1 MPMKPFSTAGGAG
14 FGPALA
20 TLITVFFF
28 WGFIAAGNSV
38 FIPFCKHYFALDQFQ
53 SQLID
58 FSFYLAYF
66 LGALG
71 LYLAGVIRGY
81 DVVAIWG
88 YRKAIVRG
96 LLLSASGAALMI
108 TMVLA
113 RSYAGMLTG
122 LFVVALGFSLQQTA
136 AQPFAILLGE
146 PETGAAR
153 ISLGGGV
160 NSFGTAIGPLV
171 VSLALFG
178 RTGGLSDEAIA
189 GLSLDKVVVLYI
201 GVGLLFVGAAGLFHF
216 SRRLPETARRVPVSL
231 SRRAL
236 QTLARLAIPVLLL
249 FAGVL
254 ATYHPYLQSRLDA
267 EPLLREWIRLIPLVL
282 ILLLVFGLLGRAF
295 SSSSKEMPQDIGA
308 LGYRHLRLG
317 MLAIFVYVGVEVSVV
332 SNLGELLRQPAYG
345 GFPTSAI
352 APFVALYWGSLMMG
366 RWTGAVA
373 AFSLKPLWR
382 RGLTLLMPVVAFGV
396 ILGVLSAN
404 GTQVSALLS
413 YFPFVLLASALFYLT
428 DHKPA
433 STLLWLSITGAT
445 LVLGGIVFTGTYS
458 RWCIVATGLMCS
470 VLWPCIFNLSLT
482 GLGPLTT
489 QGSAFLIMM
498 ILGGAILPPLQGKLA
513 DILYLYGM
521 GHENAI
527 RFSYLVD
534 CAGFL
539 FLAWCGVRL
548 GGITREPN
556 LCASPT
562 A

>member
-1 MPMKPFSTAGGAG
+1 MPMRQPESSGGVKY
-14 FGPALA
+14 GPALA

-38 FIPFCKHYFALDQFQ
+38 FIPFCKHFFSLDQFQ

-71 LYLAGVIRGY
+71 LYVAGVLRGE
-81 DVVAIWG
+81 DLVARWG
-88 YRKAIVRG
+88 YRRAIVIG

-108 TMVLA
+108 FMVLM
-113 RSYAGMLTG
+113 RSYAGMLAG

-136 AQPFAILLGE
+136 AQPFAILLGD

-189 GLSLDKVVVLYI
+189 GLSLGKVVVLYV
-201 GVGLLFVGAAGLFHF
+201 GVGLLFLLAASLFHF
-216 SRRLPETARRVPVSL
+216 SRRLPDTSRMVPVTL
-231 SRRAL
+231 SHAAL
-236 QTLARLAIPVLLL
+236 KRLGWLAIPVIVL
-249 FAGVL
+249 FSGVL
-254 ATYHPYLQSRLDA
+254 ATYHPLVQSRLNA
-267 EPLLREWIRLIPLVL
+267 QPFLLEWLRFVPLLLIVL
-282 ILLLVFGLLGRAF
+282 IVFAILNRSF
-295 SSSSKEMPQDIGA
+295 SRSSVGKLQVVGA
-308 LGYRHLRLG
+308 LSHSRLRLG

-332 SNLGELLRQPAYG
+332 SNLGELLKQPAYG

-373 AFSLKPLWR
+373 AFSLRPGWR
-382 RGLTLLMPVVAFGV
+382 RGLTFLMPFVAFV
-396 ILGVLSAN
+396 VVLGVLRAN
-404 GTQVSALLS
+404 GSDTTAFVSYL
-413 YFPFVLLASALFYLT
+413 PFVLLASLIFYFT

-433 STLLWLSITGAT
+433 STLVWLSFVGAW
-445 LVLGGIVFTGTYS
+445 LILGGIFFKGLIS

-470 VLWPCIFNLSLT
+470 VLWPCIFNLSVSD
-482 GLGPLTT
+482 LGPLTS

-498 ILGGAILPPLQGKLA
+498 ILGGAVIPPLQGKLA
-513 DILYLYGM
+513 DVLNLYGL
-521 GHENAI
+521 GSENAI
-527 RFSYLVD
+527 RYSYLLD
-534 CAGFL
+534 FLGFL
-539 FLAWCGVRL
+539 FLAWSGMRL
-548 GGITREPN
+548 RQYSGTTNDRN
-556 LCASPT
+556 YRN
-562 A
+562 